1 MGVYIKYSRHALSI
15 MLSNMISIKSCKPFS
30 RFACLLIID
39 ESCSFVSNIV
49 FLVRFVLH
57 FLSLV
62 SR

>member
-39 ESCSFVSNIV
+39 ANQGFKLTNYAISSAELASVKVN
-49 FLVRFVLH
+49 
-57 FLSLV
+57 
-62 SR
+62 